1 MAKLN
6 ILFRKGYL
14 LAGVMMAANMFVVNE
29 VKAMENDDTGN
40 NFPPPQT
47 SSNSGSGLNNSIN
60 NIEEYERINKT
71 ESENLDV
78 TDEDQYAP
86 SFLDRLLYKL
96 LFRENIINFFGGLV
110 FSGANNY
117 FKLWDYNPGGYWK
130 IGCLGWRS
138 GRLIKDIFQFDINL
152 NLGRGVLWTTFFWLN
167 YPTMPKIMI
176 IARLIVEF
184 ISIPLAIHIHG
195 FDISIAL
202 DSILFGLVVTR
213 YNLSYLLSSLIVK
226 DNYEIK
232 DDNSIDKKS
241 SPGIID
247 YYYPYQQNNDNI
259 NNSTTTE
266 KLDDNSPQLYMNNST
281 FSN

>member
-1 MAKLN
+1 MAN
-6 ILFRKGYL
+6 MNTLFRKGYL

-29 VKAMENDDTGN
+29 VKAMEEGNTGN
-40 NFPPPQT
+40 PF
-47 SSNSGSGLNNSIN
+47 SSELQRNPNSGSELNNNSTN
-60 NIEEYERINKT
+60 TEGYKRINTT

-86 SFLDRLLYKL
+86 SILDRLLYRL
-96 LFRENIINFFGGLV
+96 LFRENIINFIGGVV
-110 FSGANNY
+110 FSGFNNY
-117 FKLWDYNPGGYWK
+117 LKLWDYNPGGYWK

-167 YPTMPKIMI
+167 YPTMPKIRI

-202 DSILFGLVVTR
+202 DSILFGLVVNR

-226 DNYEIK
+226 DNNEIK

-241 SPGIID
+241 SPEIID
-247 YYYPYQQNNDNI
+247 YYSSQQNNYNN